1 MSDMD
6 DTFQQMLLRRER
18 EVVSRIDALRKELD
32 PLESEFKQIQTA
44 KRALGLP
51 ASGAAPVNGLP
62 AARFMTMKQLVL
74 YALKDHFKNGA
85 TGKQLVE
92 FLKSTCG
99 REIARESLS
108 PQLSRLRAEK
118 KIDRQGRI
126 WFLTGASS

>member
-1 MSDMD
+1 MD

-32 PLESEFKQIQTA
+32 PLENEFKQIQAA

-51 ASGAAPVNGLP
+51 ASGAAPANALP
-62 AARFMTMKQLVL
+62 AAPFMTMKQLVL

-92 FLKSTCG
+92 FFRSACG

-118 KIDRQGRI
+118 KIDHHGRI
-126 WFLTGASS
+126 WFLTGDRS